1 MPLVAFLGIA
11 VPQAVLTLPVLAT
24 FAVMLLHFMVLYRT
38 RVQAPIFASLGA
50 ALSAMAVQFT
60 VGRAVADGVIRD
72 KLPFV
77 RTAKGTAARWSLHFP
92 AIWEAALGA
101 ALLLGSLILRIT
113 NDQQVHEISIFSA
126 V

>member
-1 MPLVAFLGIA
+1 
-11 VPQAVLTLPVLAT
+11 LTLPVLAT

-50 ALSAMAVQFT
+50 ALSAMALQFT

-77 RTAKGTAARWSLHFP
+77 RTAKGTAARWSLPFP
-92 AIWEAALGA
+92 AISQSPLGA
-101 ALLLGSLILRIT
+101 ALLLGSLILHVT
-113 NDQQVHEISIFSA
+113 NDQQVHE
-126 V
+126 